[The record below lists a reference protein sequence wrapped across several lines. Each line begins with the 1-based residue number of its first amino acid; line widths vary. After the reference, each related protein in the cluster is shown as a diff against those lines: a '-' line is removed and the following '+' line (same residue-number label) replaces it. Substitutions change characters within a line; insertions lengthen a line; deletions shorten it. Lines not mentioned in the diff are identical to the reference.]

1 MTDIADR
8 LNDLPLRDP
17 SKPDTEQGLFQKFVV
32 TRTDG
37 SSSPGGKH
45 EGCEYFVLDID
56 HDPLHKP
63 ALEAYANACEST
75 HPQLAA
81 DLRTRYRLRVPIGKP
96 EPQGPPIYSI
106 GERILRRRAHAFGI
120 ARDIADAFAQQENEG
135 STGAALFRALANK
148 LLSEPVLVNAIADWR
163 QAAMDAVDRVEPAP
177 AATPRSSSHAETARK
192 LLARNDALAVHCTLS
207 AHHEQWWRLHRE
219 FEEQQRE
226 ILQVMTDGLRARET
240 LAERRPA
247 AGMNLSQ
254 DEGEM
259 LTVPVVSKFGD
270 PMPIG
275 WLKLVRDKLPPTPNY
290 VFSLGF
296 MALDKVRDAPG
307 SVPRRDYVGRYQLR
321 EVAITSDASYLG
333 YLRQTGAAQG
343 PSVHAT
349 PVLLETTAMW
359 AGAQTSQSDGAV
371 HFTREAW
378 EKFVQALGAEPPLEI
393 LVPPLAPCG
402 CREGECES
410 KPDRL
415 CRMTQEIREGGHQ

>member
-8 LNDLPLRDP
+8 LNDLPPRDP

-106 GERILRRRAHAFGI
+106 GERFLRRRAHAFGV

-135 STGAALFRALANK
+135 TTGAALFRALANK

-240 LAERRPA
+240 PAGRIQSQAASDAAIDALRKADMPQAVPGRCRDLAERLLNFTPESQMGGSWTVGMAADLLEQIADAWNRRPA

-254 DEGEM
+254 GK
-259 LTVPVVSKFGD
+259 P
-270 PMPIG
+270 
-275 WLKLVRDKLPPTPNY
+275 
-290 VFSLGF
+290 
-296 MALDKVRDAPG
+296 
-307 SVPRRDYVGRYQLR
+307 
-321 EVAITSDASYLG
+321 
-333 YLRQTGAAQG
+333 
-343 PSVHAT
+343 VHAS
-349 PVLLETTAMW
+349 PVIVETTALW
-359 AGAQTSQSDGAV
+359 AGAQTSDLDGAV

-378 EKFVQALGAEPPLEI
+378 AKFVQCLGQEPPLEV
-393 LVPPLAPCG
+393 LTSPGRSAPVDQVHQRCSARG
-402 CREGECES
+402 C
-410 KPDRL
+410 
-415 CRMTQEIREGGHQ
+415 QEALPCPGGRCALHQGDGA

>member
-8 LNDLPLRDP
+8 LNDLPLRDH
-17 SKPDTEQGLFQKFVV
+17 SKPDTEQGLFQKFIV

-37 SSSPGGKH
+37 SSGPGGKH

-75 HPQLAA
+75 HPQLAD

-96 EPQGPPIYSI
+96 EPQGPPIYSV
-106 GERILRRRAHAFGI
+106 GERVLRRRAHAFGI

-135 STGAALFRALANK
+135 TTGAALFRALANK

-163 QAAMDAVDRVEPAP
+163 QAAMDAVDRVEQAP

-207 AHHEQWWRLHRE
+207 AHYEQWWRLHRE

-240 LAERRPA
+240 PAGRPPT

-254 DEGEM
+254 
-259 LTVPVVSKFGD
+259 SK
-270 PMPIG
+270 P
-275 WLKLVRDKLPPTPNY
+275 
-290 VFSLGF
+290 
-296 MALDKVRDAPG
+296 
-307 SVPRRDYVGRYQLR
+307 
-321 EVAITSDASYLG
+321 
-333 YLRQTGAAQG
+333 
-343 PSVHAT
+343 VHASA
-349 PVLLETTAMW
+349 VIVETTAMW
-359 AGAQTSQSDGAV
+359 AGAQTAKEDGAV
-371 HFTREAW
+371 HFSREAW
-378 EKFVQALGAEPPLEI
+378 EKFVACLGEDPPLEV
-393 LVPPLAPCG
+393 LTSPGCSAPVDQVHQRCSARG
-402 CREGECES
+402 CQEALPCPGGRCALHQGE
-410 KPDRL
+410 RA
-415 CRMTQEIREGGHQ
+415 